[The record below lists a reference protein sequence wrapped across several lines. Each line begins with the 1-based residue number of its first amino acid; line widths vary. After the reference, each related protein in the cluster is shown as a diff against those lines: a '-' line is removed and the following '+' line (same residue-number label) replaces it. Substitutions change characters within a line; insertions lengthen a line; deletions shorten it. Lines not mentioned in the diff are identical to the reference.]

1 LPAGPAGRGLPQAG
15 ARPNV
20 LLPQASAARQI
31 LAGGVAVLR
40 GASGGER
47 KMKTAQE
54 EVTIEKQQRSA
65 WRLDRS
71 NPAR

>member
-1 LPAGPAGRGLPQAG
+1 
-15 ARPNV
+15 
-20 LLPQASAARQI
+20 
-31 LAGGVAVLR
+31 VLR